1 MDVEYTFSYSIDVLS
16 SQKINFVSAPLGSK
30 SVKTTRGYTISQ
42 EQSNK
47 IPKREIRFFYTSE
60 NMFLPQLK
68 YQKSPDGEVACMAS
82 FVPTFVNV

>member
-47 IPKREIRFFYTSE
+47 IPKREIRFFYRTE